1 MNKEVKYSIKLENK
15 VIKSINEGVTG
26 FCTVNGAYGILGNM
40 ASTGLN
46 KLSIAVDNGNLID
59 VVCSET
65 LFVCMKFTDSGIQE
79 ELRKLHGMSAK
90 MSSKRYKNVIR
101 TDFGDIR
108 LDIMR
113 WVLRV
118 KLFYNE
124 NTFGKLLKDSGD
136 NEIVEVSTY
145 AYERKNNNG
154 KLWGVCKYEGGG
166 DEMKGYNWLGKLLVE
181 LREEYRNNDWKCNY
195 VKGFDGTFCG
205 YQILDLKR

>member
-1 MNKEVKYSIKLENK
+1 MNKEVSYVIKLENK
-15 VIKSINEGVTG
+15 VIKSINQGVIG
-26 FCTVNGAYGILGNM
+26 FCKVNESYGILGNM
-40 ASTGLN
+40 ASNGLN
-46 KLSIAVDNGNLID
+46 KLSINVNNGTLID

-65 LFVCMKFTDSGIQE
+65 LFVCMKFIDSDIQE
-79 ELRKLHGMSAK
+79 GLRKLHGMSAK

-101 TDFGDIR
+101 PDFDDIR

-118 KLFYNE
+118 KLFYNQ

-136 NEIVEVSTY
+136 NEIVEVSSY
-145 AYERKNNNG
+145 LYERKNNNG

-181 LREEYRNNDWKCNY
+181 LREEYKSNNWKCDY
-195 VKGFDGTFCG
+195 VKGFDGLFCG
-205 YQILDLKR
+205 YQISDLKR